1 MKSMYTILL
10 SLVVLFLSATSAQ
23 AQIDLTEVVIKNP
36 GTPYVTR
43 LWNNNGSGQYMVIA
57 LNEYGDRR
65 YYGVAGSNATAWLT
79 DANGYGSAHTLNMS
93 GLYDKII
100 INCKPL
106 TPDGYRPFYY
116 VTYINGVG
124 TSHPLIYLQHAKCP
138 YAP

>member
-1 MKSMYTILL
+1 MFKTLL
-10 SLVVLFLSATSAQ
+10 TLVVWFTLTAIAQ
-23 AQIDLTEVVIKNP
+23 AQLDTTEIVIKNP

-43 LWNNNGSGQYMVIA
+43 VWNNNGSGEYLIIA
-57 LNEYGDRR
+57 YNADGDRR
-65 YYGVAGSNATAWLT
+65 YYSIGGSTSTTWLT
-79 DANGYGSAHTLNMS
+79 DFNGYGSSHNLNIS

-116 VTYINGVG
+116 VTYINGVS
-124 TSHPLIYLQHAKCP
+124 TTHPLIYLPHVKVP